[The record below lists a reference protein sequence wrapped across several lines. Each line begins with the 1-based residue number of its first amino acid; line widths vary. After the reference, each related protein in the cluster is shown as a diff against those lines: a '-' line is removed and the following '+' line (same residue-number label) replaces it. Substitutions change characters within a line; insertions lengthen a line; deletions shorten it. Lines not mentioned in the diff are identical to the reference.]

1 MNAASMEIS
10 MGELKKL
17 EINYHMIQLYTSCG
31 YTPEGLKSEYGR
43 DIFSSIYC
51 GTVHNCQH
59 FKSAYTSID
68 RWIDKKV
75 LLGCIKEWN

>member
-17 EINYHMIQLYTSCG
+17 EINYHMIQLYTTCG

-43 DIFSSIYC
+43 DIFSSVF
-51 GTVHNCQH
+51 TVALFTIANILNQPTHL
-59 FKSAYTSID
+59 STD
-68 RWIDKKV
+68 
-75 LLGCIKEWN
+75 E